1 MHKSDVSLDWLRSFV
16 RIAERGNLS
25 AVAREFGIGQS
36 TITRHLHD
44 LEEAV
49 GVPLLSRTT
58 RSMTLTD
65 EGRRYLTSATEIL
78 RLVDEARA
86 DARGER
92 EASSGIVRLSCSAF
106 FGVNHVCRL
115 IFAFQ
120 DRYPDIRVDL
130 GVADER
136 LDMVRDG
143 VDLAIHMG
151 QLSESVMKLRP
162 LGQIRLVLVGSAAY
176 FAARGRPK
184 IPADLAAHDVIRR
197 SNVPN
202 GDRLSLTGPN
212 GEAHLATFKG
222 RLRVDHGLAAREAII
237 AGRGIAPVPRWL
249 VDDLLED
256 GQLEVV
262 LPDYVP
268 PLVPLNMLIVP
279 ERAAI
284 ARVRLLK
291 DYLAENILSIPG
303 VA

>member
-1 MHKSDVSLDWLRSFV
+1 MHKSEVSLDWLRSFV

-25 AVAREFGIGQS
+25 TVAREFGIGQS

-58 RSMTLTD
+58 RSMMLTD

-92 EASSGIVRLSCSAF
+92 EASAGIVRLSCSAF

-130 GVADER
+130 GVTDDR

-151 QLSESVMKLRP
+151 QLNDSVMKLRP
-162 LGQIRLVLVGSAAY
+162 LGQIRLILVGSTAY

-256 GQLEVV
+256 GRLEVV
-262 LPDYVP
+262 LPDYLP

>member
-1 MHKSDVSLDWLRSFV
+1 
-16 RIAERGNLS
+16 
-25 AVAREFGIGQS
+25 
-36 TITRHLHD
+36 
-44 LEEAV
+44 
-49 GVPLLSRTT
+49 
-58 RSMTLTD
+58 
-65 EGRRYLTSATEIL
+65 
-78 RLVDEARA
+78 
-86 DARGER
+86 
-92 EASSGIVRLSCSAF
+92 
-106 FGVNHVCRL
+106 
-115 IFAFQ
+115 
-120 DRYPDIRVDL
+120 
-130 GVADER
+130 
-136 LDMVRDG
+136 
-143 VDLAIHMG
+143 MG
-151 QLSESVMKLRP
+151 QLNDSVMKLRP
-162 LGQIRLVLVGSAAY
+162 LGQIRLILVGSTAY

-256 GQLEVV
+256 GRLEVV
-262 LPDYVP
+262 LPDYLP

>member
-1 MHKSDVSLDWLRSFV
+1 MHKSEVSLDWLRSFV
-16 RIAERGNLS
+16 RIAARGNLS

-36 TITRHLHD
+36 AITRHLHD

-151 QLSESVMKLRP
+151 QLNESVMKLRP
-162 LGQIRLVLVGSAAY
+162 LGQIQLILVGSAAY

-256 GQLEVV
+256 GQLKVV

-291 DYLAENILSIPG
+291 DYLAENIRSIPG